1 MPEIKKILNSVDY
14 NVFGGKEM
22 QLIDNTEKLND
33 FCKILQN
40 QPFITVDSEFIRE
53 HAYYPKLCLLQVA
66 YEGDAAIID
75 PLASVDLSA
84 FFDILQNPNI
94 VKVFHSGKQD
104 IEIFYNLTGHTPKN
118 VFDTQIAA
126 MVCGFVENIGYGNLV
141 HDITHVDLDKSRR
154 LTDWSLRPLDQAQ
167 LEYAICDVTYLI
179 DCYKYL
185 KDYMEKHHREHW
197 ADDEICVLCDEKTY
211 CIKPEDAWLRIKH
224 NAHSQHFLSAL
235 KYLAEWRERRAQK
248 FNTPRSSVLKDE
260 VLLNIAS
267 TFPETIDDLRQVRNL
282 KSDVV
287 NGRLGAEI
295 IEALENA
302 RQNPLPIEVCR
313 ADRKQSGNIP
323 SHEQSLAEILKL
335 LLKIKSQESGVI
347 ARLIA
352 GDEDLRCIILNQ
364 PDKTQAL
371 HGWRYEIFGQFAEQI
386 CRGKLT
392 ISYNPKKK
400 CIEFK

>member
-1 MPEIKKILNSVDY
+1 MH
-14 NVFGGKEM
+14 
-22 QLIDNTEKLND
+22 LIDTTEKLND
-33 FCKILQN
+33 FCKILETQDY
-40 QPFITVDSEFIRE
+40 ITVDSEFIRE
-53 HAYYPKLCLLQVA
+53 HSYYPKLCLIQVA
-66 YEGDAAIID
+66 YDGDSAIID
-75 PLASVDLSA
+75 PLSPADLSA

-126 MVCGFVENIGYGNLV
+126 MVCGFTENIGYGNLV
-141 HDITHVDLDKSRR
+141 REITHIDLDKSQR
-154 LTDWSLRPLDQAQ
+154 LTDWSLRPLDESQ
-167 LEYAICDVTYLI
+167 LQYAICDVTYLV

-185 KDYMEKHHREHW
+185 KSYMQEHHREDW
-197 ADDEICVLCDEKTY
+197 ISEETCQLCDENVY
-211 CIKPEDAWLRIKH
+211 CIKPEDAWMRIKH
-224 NAHSQHFLSAL
+224 NVHSPHFLAAL

-248 FNTPRSSVLKDE
+248 FNTPRSGILKDE

-267 TFPETIDDLRQVRNL
+267 AAPKTVEDLKHVRNL
-282 KSDVV
+282 KSEIA

-295 IEALENA
+295 IEALDIA
-302 RQNPLPIEVCR
+302 RQNPMPSEMCR
-313 ADRKQSGNIP
+313 ADRKTVCNIP
-323 SHEQSLAEILKL
+323 NHEQSLAEILKL

-352 GDEDLRCIILNQ
+352 TDEDLRHIILNQ
-364 PDKTQAL
+364 PEQSQTL
-371 HGWRYEIFGQFAEQI
+371 HGWRYEIFGKYAEQL
-386 CRGKLT
+386 CHGKMT